1 MKAYAIAQL
10 KNVVMGPA
18 IVTYLERIDETL
30 APFGGKFVIHG
41 GPIEVLEGSAADAV
55 IMIGFPHM
63 ESARA
68 WYQSDAYQAI
78 LPLRTE
84 NSAGSA
90 ILVHGVDDDHKATD
104 VLS

>member
-1 MKAYAIAQL
+1 MKAYAIGQL

-18 IVTYLERIDETL
+18 IVTYLERIDATL

-41 GPIEVLEGSAADAV
+41 GPIETLEGSAVDAV
-55 IMIGFPHM
+55 IMIGFPSM

-68 WYQSDAYQAI
+68 WYASDAYQAI

-84 NSAGSA
+84 NSEGSVF
-90 ILVHGVDDDHKATD
+90 LVHGVDEDHKATD

>member
-18 IVTYLERIDETL
+18 IVTYLEKIDETL

-41 GPIEVLEGSAADAV
+41 GPIEALEGAVADAV

-68 WYQSDAYQAI
+68 WYASEAYQAI
-78 LPLRTE
+78 LPLRTA
-84 NSAGSA
+84 NSEGSA
-90 ILVHGVDDDHKATD
+90 FLVHGVDADHKATD